1 MIVLCPVATG
11 GTQVDDSP
19 DWSLSTE
26 QLVPVPQIESAVPFV
41 VLYATVAPLTGVTPS
56 DATTCTR
63 IGFAACDPTG
73 VAGSEPC
80 SRRS

>member
-1 MIVLCPVATG
+1 VIVLCPVAIG
-11 GTQVDDSP
+11 VTQLDDSP

-26 QLVPVPQIESAVPFV
+26 QLVPPPQIESAVPFV
-41 VLYATVAPLTGVTPS
+41 VPHTIVAPFTGVTPS